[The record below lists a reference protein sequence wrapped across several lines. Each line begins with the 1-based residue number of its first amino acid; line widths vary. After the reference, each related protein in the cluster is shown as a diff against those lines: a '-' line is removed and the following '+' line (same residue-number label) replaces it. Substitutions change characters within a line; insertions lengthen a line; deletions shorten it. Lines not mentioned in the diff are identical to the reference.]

1 MEELLIGLD
10 LGATKILYGL
20 ATLDG
25 DILYKNTTP
34 TNHHYGLKTVLDNM
48 SRIITDLINTYEK
61 KGPIKNIVIAS
72 PGPLSYPEKI
82 VQNSPNLN
90 WDRVALEKE
99 MQKRLKRPVIVE
111 KDTNV
116 AALGV
121 HYFEEMDKENLIYI
135 TVSTGIGAGLILDG
149 KLYRGT
155 HGGAG
160 EFGHMVV
167 KPSGNICGCGR
178 YGCLE
183 TIASGSA
190 IAQDA
195 YKQGLFPAHVKG
207 LGSKEVGELA
217 RQGNPLALAILD
229 EAVEYLAIGIANL
242 VNIFNPPSIVLGGGA
257 MLGLQDLW
265 LDKLSEQVINSAF
278 PLNTKELSLKITKL
292 GGDVGLYGCIGVV
305 RKSYLL

>member
-1 MEELLIGLD
+1 M
-10 LGATKILYGL
+10 GATKILYGV

-25 DILYKNTTP
+25 DILYKNTLP
-34 TNHHYGLKTVLDNM
+34 TNHLQGLNRVLDNM
-48 SRIITDLINTYEK
+48 SHIITDLINNYGK

-72 PGPLSYPEKI
+72 PGPLSYPEK
-82 VQNSPNLN
+82 VVLNSPNLN
-90 WDRVALEKE
+90 WNRVALEKE
-99 MQKRLKRPVIVE
+99 MQKRLKRPVMVE

-121 HYFEEMDKENLIYI
+121 HYFEEEDKENLIYI
-135 TVSTGIGAGLILDG
+135 TVSTGVGAGLILDG
-149 KLYRGT
+149 KLYRGAD
-155 HGGAG
+155 GGAG

-195 YKQGLFPAHVKG
+195 YRQGLFPAHVKG

-217 RQGNPLALAILD
+217 RQGNLLAQAILD
-229 EAVEYLAIGIANL
+229 NALEYLATGVANL
-242 VNIFNPPSIVLGGGA
+242 VNIFNPQSIVLGGGA

-265 LDKLSEQVINSAF
+265 LDELTKQVINSAF
-278 PLNTKELSLKITKL
+278 SLNTKGLSLKITKL
-292 GGDVGLYGCIGVV
+292 GGDLGLYGCIGVV